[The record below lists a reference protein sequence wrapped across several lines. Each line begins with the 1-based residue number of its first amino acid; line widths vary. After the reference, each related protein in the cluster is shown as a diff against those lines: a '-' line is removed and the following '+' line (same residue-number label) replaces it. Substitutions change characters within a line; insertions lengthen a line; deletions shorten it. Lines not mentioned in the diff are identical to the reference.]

1 MKKNSPVAPRLL
13 LLLIALIAWFAIVSQ
28 FSISIPLLLAQG
40 MTNGEAVWRMFGYL
54 TILTNV
60 LVAVSCT
67 VLLLKPDSALGQYF
81 SRPGVQTA
89 VTLYIIIVGLGYN
102 VLLRNHAPFTGLHRL
117 SDEGLHTV
125 VPLLYVLYWS
135 LFVPKQ
141 GLQVKDSLL
150 WLVYPL
156 AYFVMAMLRGGSS
169 GFYPYPFLN
178 VTHLGY
184 ARVMGNAAMLLVGF
198 FVIAMALVAVARFK
212 RNDRNDLAV
221 D

>member
-1 MKKNSPVAPRLL
+1 MDKNTPLAPRLL
-13 LLLIALIAWFAIVSQ
+13 LLLIALIAWFAIISQ
-28 FSISIPLLLAQG
+28 FSISVPLLLAKG
-40 MTNGEAVWRMFGYL
+40 MTYGEAVWRMFGYL

-60 LVAVSCT
+60 LVAVGCT
-67 VLLLKPDSALGQYF
+67 VLLLKPESLPGQFF

-89 VTLYIIIVGLGYN
+89 VTLYILFVGLGYN
-102 VLLRNHAPFTGLHRL
+102 LLLRNHAPFTGLHRL

-135 LFVPKQ
+135 LFVNKQ
-141 GLQVKDSLL
+141 GLQAKDSLL
-150 WLVYPL
+150 WLIYPL

-178 VTHLGY
+178 VTNLGY
-184 ARVMGNAAMLLVGF
+184 ARVMGNAAMLLAGF
-198 FVIAMALVAVARFK
+198 FVIALGLVAVARFK
-212 RNDRNDLAV
+212 RGELAT

>member
-1 MKKNSPVAPRLL
+1 MKKISPVAPRVLL
-13 LLLIALIAWFAIVSQ
+13 CLIALIAWFAIAAQ
-28 FSISIPLLLAQG
+28 FSISIPLLLAKG
-40 MTNGEAVWRMFGYL
+40 MTYGEAVWRMFGYL

-60 LVAVSCT
+60 LVAVVCT
-67 VLLLKPDSALGQYF
+67 VLLLKPDSAPGQYF

-117 SDEGLHTV
+117 SDESLHTV
-125 VPLLYVLYWS
+125 VPLMYLLYWLLYV
-135 LFVPKQ
+135 PKS
-141 GLQVKDSLL
+141 GLQAKDSLL
-150 WLVYPL
+150 WLIYPL
-156 AYFVMAMLRGGSS
+156 AYFAVAMLRGGSS

-178 VTHLGY
+178 VTNLGY

-198 FVIAMALVAVARFK
+198 FVLALALVAIARLK
-212 RNDRNDLAV
+212 RNSLAT

>member
-1 MKKNSPVAPRLL
+1 MNKNTPLAPRLL
-13 LLLIALIAWFAIVSQ
+13 LLLIALIAWFAIISQ
-28 FSISIPLLLAQG
+28 FSISVPLLLAKG
-40 MTNGEAVWRMFGYL
+40 MTYGEAVWRMFGYL

-60 LVAVSCT
+60 LVAVACT
-67 VLLLKPDSALGQYF
+67 VLLLKPESLPGQYF
-81 SRPGVQTA
+81 ARPGVQTA
-89 VTLYIIIVGLGYN
+89 VTLYILFVGLGYN
-102 VLLRNHAPFTGLHRL
+102 LLLRNHAPFTGLHRL

-135 LFVPKQ
+135 LFVNKQ
-141 GLQVKDSLL
+141 GLQAKDSLL
-150 WLVYPL
+150 WLIYPL

-178 VTHLGY
+178 VTNLGY

-198 FVIAMALVAVARFK
+198 FVIALGLVAVARFK
-212 RNDRNDLAV
+212 RNELLA